1 MTTITLDPQPDS
13 PECFRIDATTAP
25 RNAPPSD
32 DRPRLVCE
40 WKRTADGQLTG
51 TWTLRDANLA
61 SVPELS
67 PEEVTLQ
74 PDVCTFKDRTTIADQ
89 DRPLV
94 WLLRP
99 PRQVR
104 TILGMAAAVVFLG
117 LAAAD
122 LSRSATVTSHQ
133 TSRVSVATTR
143 VVSAVAQSAM
153 MDNVPSFIE
162 PDTEFFLGAADGSVG
177 AWIRPPTLRLQNR

>member
-1 MTTITLDPQPDS
+1 M
-13 PECFRIDATTAP
+13 
-25 RNAPPSD
+25 
-32 DRPRLVCE
+32 
-40 WKRTADGQLTG
+40 
-51 TWTLRDANLA
+51 
-61 SVPELS
+61 
-67 PEEVTLQ
+67 TLQ

-89 DRPLV
+89 DRFLV
-94 WLLRP
+94 RLLRP

-117 LAAAD
+117 LAAD

-177 AWIRPPTLRLQNR
+177 AWIQPPTLRLQNR

>member
-1 MTTITLDPQPDS
+1 MTTITLDPQPDN

-74 PDVCTFKDRTTIADQ
+74 PDVCTFKDRTTIAGQ
-89 DRPLV
+89 DRFLV
-94 WLLRP
+94 WILRP

-104 TILGMAAAVVFLG
+104 TILGMAGAVVFLG

-122 LSRSATVTSHQ
+122 LSRSTPVNSHQ
-133 TSRVSVATTR
+133 TSQVSVATTR
-143 VVSAVAQSAM
+143 VVPAGAQSAM
-153 MDNVPSFIE
+153 MDNFPSVIDL
-162 PDTEFFLGAADGSVG
+162 DTEFFLGAADGSVG
-177 AWIRPPTLRLQNR
+177 ARIRPPTLRLQNR

>member
-1 MTTITLDPQPDS
+1 MTTITLEPQPNS
-13 PECFRIDATTAP
+13 AECFRIEATTAP

-40 WKRTADGQLTG
+40 WKRTADGRLTG
-51 TWTLRDANLA
+51 TWRLLA

-67 PEEVTLQ
+67 PEEMTLQ
-74 PDVCTFKDRTTIADQ
+74 PDVHTFKDRTTIAGQ
-89 DRPLV
+89 DRFLV
-94 WLLRP
+94 WLLLP

-122 LSRSATVTSHQ
+122 LSRSTTINSHQ

-143 VVSAVAQSAM
+143 VVPAVAQSAM
-153 MDNVPSFIE
+153 MDNVPSVID

-177 AWIRPPTLRLQNR
+177 AWIRPPTLRPQNR